1 MPRSL
6 KCSGRGGSLGGHVS
20 LCAHRTGPSPPPGPP
35 IPSPLP
41 GLPVPPAPSLLGAV
55 WSPRRCPVPP
65 HTQAAPL
72 LQSCHLSDWPA
83 PLSTAQKCPLPAPS
97 ALSSLSGSAFHL
109 GLSSNRRKG
118 WHQRPAERRCVA
130 MWLGVTLDLF
140 PESTPFRPGTQGDR
154 QLPQERCCH
163 HAARSTSRRL
173 LAP

>member
-1 MPRSL
+1 MFGQGWQPRRACVPVCPQDGAL
-6 KCSGRGGSLGGHVS
+6 ATPGSAPSQSPSRASCPPDPAVP
-20 LCAHRTGPSPPPGPP
+20 AGPS
-35 IPSPLP
+35 S
-41 GLPVPPAPSLLGAV
+41 GALD
-55 WSPRRCPVPP
+55 
-65 HTQAAPL
+65 AAL
-72 LQSCHLSDWPA
+72 SRLQSCHLSDWPA

-97 ALSSLSGSAFHL
+97 SLSRSAFHL

-118 WHQRPAERRCVA
+118 RYQRPAERRCVA

-163 HAARSTSRRL
+163 RAARSTSRWL